1 MSEQNATDTPDP
13 VLIQRAKQGDPQAF
27 GALYER
33 YVDAIFRYIRT
44 RVSDV
49 QTAEDLS
56 EAVFLRAFEAIERY
70 RDRGLRYSAFL
81 YQVARNLLVDHYRQS
96 QEDLP
101 LEDQVVGS
109 QVTDQSVLYREQLVE
124 IREALERIPEEYQ
137 EVIRLRVLLELPTV
151 QAAEWMER
159 RRDLRRRT
167 LGREEPLGQVGS
179 LLLGHARDL
188 HLPRGG
194 SHRCQGHSRL
204 PRLGLVQRRRGHDQR

>member
-27 GALYER
+27 GVLYER

-70 RDRGLRYSAFL
+70 RDKGLRYSAFL
-81 YQVARNLLVDHYRQS
+81 YQVARNILVDHYRQS

-101 LEDQVVGS
+101 LEDQVIAQVVLPVG
-109 QVTDQSVLYREQLVE
+109 LRHA
-124 IREALERIPEEYQ
+124 INERCHVPARQFFRGRVGVDAGQGLHDPQ
-137 EVIRLRVLLELPTV
+137 EVSDVNHTV
-151 QAAEWMER
+151 AIGIHFGRCKQAC
-159 RRDLRRRT
+159 
-167 LGREEPLGQVGS
+167 GQGQTNCGHKCKCS
-179 LLLGHARDL
+179 LFHVFL
-188 HLPRGG
+188 H
-194 SHRCQGHSRL
+194 
-204 PRLGLVQRRRGHDQR
+204 VI